1 MSYVK
6 NKDGSETWHGSAGE
20 EVEFWKK
27 RALKAEARSAAS
39 ETGPAG
45 IIGDMTEENRA
56 RRGALVN
63 RRG

>member
-27 RALKAEARSAAS
+27 RALKAESRSAAS
-39 ETGPAG
+39 ETVRE
-45 IIGDMTEENRA
+45 IYDMTEENRA